1 MKAFEDYFS
10 EIQADMVSGC
20 LEYAQENKFKGA
32 VLDNIYIYCSCE
44 TNKGTSLA
52 GDCSFR
58 IDGKII
64 PKHKIN
70 GVEGG
75 YVSGDQQG
83 IVLDLLTKKINEL
96 RAVCKQFDKPMPT
109 EMKLVYDVKNG
120 GLEASYQYE
129 LIRSIG
135 EGKTASQVSKEWFAQ
150 LAAEGQS
157 KTKNAEEQKAKH
169 ETDWLEEI
177 NFLNK
182 VEEKIPMNE
191 GRTKL
196 NYDEIEKIKNE
207 HKNIPDDYLDYL
219 KEIGWGSFRECR
231 FMVFGK
237 PSKLDDIGVG
247 TDIDE
252 TGLIFFGDNFAGDFY
267 GFNLKN
273 SEKVIEWDHSLDEI
287 NETGK
292 TFREFIRGMMGMG
305 EDAQAQYKLAGQYY
319 LGEGVE
325 KSLEKAIEMWTKSAN
340 QGHSESQCNLACLY
354 INGEGVPQDFK
365 KAAEWYEKAAA
376 NDHAAAQLNLGL
388 YYFNG
393 QGVEKNYEKAVELW
407 QKAAKN
413 GGGIIKAT
421 ACLNLGNRYYNG
433 EGAEKSLEKA
443 VEMWTQSANLGNPT
457 AQNNLGDMYEN
468 GEGVPQ
474 DYKMALKWYKEAAKD
489 EKHNDHK
496 LHKGNL
502 KELRAKLAKAGKH
515 LENDEYF
522 ADYNFSDF
530 WDDDDYSLK
539 EYVEEPPSDELIKS
553 IEKELGGYKLPES
566 YIELM
571 KMHNG
576 GETAKTCFPTNE
588 PTSWAEDHI
597 AITGIKGIGR
607 TKCYSLC
614 GELGS
619 NFMKED
625 WGYPDIGI
633 CIADCPSA
641 GHDMIMLDYSECGK
655 NGEPKVVHVDQ
666 EHDYKITFLANNF
679 EAFVRGL
686 IGKIKTFEDRFSEI
700 QAEMVSGCLEYAEE
714 NKAKE
719 AVLDNIYIYCSCETE
734 ERSTAIEGDW
744 AYRIN
749 GKITERDEID
759 ADNPADD
766 DVIFERQDVVLHL
779 LTEKIIELKA
789 VCKQYDK
796 PMPTEMKLVYNVKDG
811 GLEASYQYELI
822 LGVGEGKTGG
832 EAAGEWYAQLA
843 KE

>member
-96 RAVCKQFDKPMPT
+96 RAVCKQYDKPMPT

-169 ETDWLEEI
+169 KADWLEEI

-182 VEEKIPMNE
+182 
-191 GRTKL
+191 
-196 NYDEIEKIKNE
+196 
-207 HKNIPDDYLDYL
+207 
-219 KEIGWGSFRECR
+219 
-231 FMVFGK
+231 
-237 PSKLDDIGVG
+237 
-247 TDIDE
+247 
-252 TGLIFFGDNFAGDFY
+252 
-267 GFNLKN
+267 
-273 SEKVIEWDHSLDEI
+273 
-287 NETGK
+287 
-292 TFREFIRGMMGMG
+292 G

-714 NKAKE
+714 NKTKE

-811 GLEASYQYELI
+811 GLEASYQYEII